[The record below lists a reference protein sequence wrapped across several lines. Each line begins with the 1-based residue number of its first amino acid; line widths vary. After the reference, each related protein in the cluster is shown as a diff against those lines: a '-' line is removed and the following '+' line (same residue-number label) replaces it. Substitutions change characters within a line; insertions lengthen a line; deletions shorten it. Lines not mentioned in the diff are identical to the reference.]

1 MREPKLIEILITVS
15 FKKRGTKLF
24 QHFEY
29 GKQRH
34 VHFMLDSRYLLK
46 QQFFEKLVEH
56 SLSRDPEC
64 EYLERRD
71 EEGQTI
77 LVYESTKESL
87 PESYYFK
94 LVDFAPPFPGCQY
107 CIHKRVEDGKIKC
120 AFKNNK
126 VLKHELEHCSVFSQ
140 KRILKP

>member
-1 MREPKLIEILITVS
+1 MKEPKLVEILISVS
-15 FKKRGTKLF
+15 FQRRGTKLF

-29 GKQRH
+29 GHQHYVSRM
-34 VHFMLDSRYLLK
+34 FDSRFLLK
-46 QQFFEKLVEH
+46 QLFFEKLIEH
-56 SLSRDPEC
+56 SLTRDPEC
-64 EYLERRD
+64 DYLERRD

-77 LVYESTKESL
+77 LVYESTKKSL

-94 LVDFAPPFPGCQY
+94 LVDFAPPFPGCQF
-107 CIHKRVEDGKIKC
+107 CIHKRVDGEKIIC

-126 VLKHELEHCSVFSQ
+126 VLKHELEHCQVFSQ